1 MQKAMS
7 EAYLLCNLS
16 PQVNQVISKADNE
29 QTIARVYTWLCN
41 FCQFLLL
48 SSNVGKETP
57 ISRIVAAVP
66 NTTIVY
72 YIH

>member
-41 FCQFLLL
+41 FCHFLLL
-48 SSNVGKETP
+48 SSNVGKEMP